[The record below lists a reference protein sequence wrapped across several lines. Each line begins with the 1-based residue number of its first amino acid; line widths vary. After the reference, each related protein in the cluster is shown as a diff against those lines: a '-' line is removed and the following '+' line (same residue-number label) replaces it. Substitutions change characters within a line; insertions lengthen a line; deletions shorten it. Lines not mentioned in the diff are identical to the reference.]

1 MDLKIFAS
9 VISIIIGMGIIAS
22 GTVYVLDALYV
33 PRSEL
38 VAFQKSNQ
46 ETNTEMLDK
55 LTTLEGSVLTL
66 TSIFLKGEI
75 TSLNRT
81 IDSLEAIENK
91 TETEVDYL
99 RRLKDD
105 RESLQGQ
112 LESL

>member
-9 VISIIIGMGIIAS
+9 VVSLIIGMGIIAS

-38 VAFQKSNQ
+38 VTFQRSTQ
-46 ETNTEMLDK
+46 ETNTKMLGK
-55 LTTLEGSVLTL
+55 LTALEESVLTL

-75 TSLNRT
+75 TSLDRT
-81 IDSLEAIENK
+81 IDSLEATKDK
-91 TETEVDYL
+91 TEAEVDYL

-105 RESLQGQ
+105 RGSLQGQ
-112 LESL
+112 LDSL